1 MANAYFFNNET
12 KDECIYVK
20 NTGTYQLEIDTLV
33 RRICQS
39 KKWETSDRVIVM
51 LMNTQN
57 LVTYV
62 YQNDK
67 FDFLISKESKYDCI
81 EIESNE
87 VEIQE
92 DNFDSENDS
101 EDYSEYDDYNYDMD
115 LYDDRYDERDDDY
128 GYDGGYEDE
137 FYECCDMY

>member
-92 DNFDSENDS
+92 DNFDYENDS